1 MAIMTITED
10 NIEVFKASGTRN
22 GYWVSA
28 SDMDRPWCVKVDGV
42 MLTTKAGFP
51 RRFCGVVEAKKAARK
66 FIAGQ
71 VAA

>member
-1 MAIMTITED
+1 MIIKED

-28 SDMDRPWCVKVDGV
+28 SDMERPWCVKVDGV
-42 MLTTKAGFP
+42 MLTTKTGFP
-51 RRFCGVVEAKKAARK
+51 RRFCGVAEAKKAARK
-66 FIAGQ
+66 FVAEQQ